1 MFISYLVSLELI
13 GSSGDRTLSRTRRAW
28 AFPTVR
34 YLAELLVAQQLM
46 VYSMDFSGHGQD
58 LGLQGFLSSSEVL
71 LQEGMHLVKYAQ
83 QHSPRMPLFFAGTS
97 MGGAVALL
105 LSLEIKAGAGLV
117 LLAPMA

>member
-1 MFISYLVSLELI
+1 MIVLFHGLGGHGL
-13 GSSGDRTLSRTRRAW
+13 
-28 AFPTVR
+28 FPTVR

-58 LGLQGFLSSSEVL
+58 LGLRGFLSSSEVL

-105 LSLEIKAGAGLV
+105 LSLEIKVGAGLV
-117 LLAPMA
+117 LLAPMVSIPVSSLQLWMLQR